1 MEIDSDG
8 GYQIFDN
15 DNKLVETSPKT
26 DWGQKDHVGNFIEA
40 VRANDPS
47 RLRQPILSGHQSA
60 LLCHLGNIAHR
71 TGRVIHTDASSGRLL
86 DTDLPQGLWR
96 REYDPAWEKLVSEI

>member
-1 MEIDSDG
+1 MKNCDHIRQFNRILDCAWVLALQSLI
-8 GYQIFDN
+8 YQLCRPEPRPVF
-15 DNKLVETSPKT
+15 
-26 DWGQKDHVGNFIEA
+26 A
-40 VRANDPS
+40 RANDPS
-47 RLRQPILSGHQSA
+47 RLRQPILSGHQST